1 MLLLAG
7 NRLRFRDRITRRS
20 FLCAGSLGLGGL
32 SLADILRAESP
43 ARAGRPKSVILIFL
57 PGGPSHID
65 LVDLKPHAPV
75 EIRGEFQPIDTAVP
89 GIQVSELMPRLAASM
104 EKFTLMRTI
113 VGGPDDHACHMCLT
127 GHSRMGP
134 QPPGNWPTVG
144 SVVSRLQGHSRPG
157 IPPAMSLAAKMIH
170 PPYND
175 PGPGFLGTAHA
186 PFSPDGECLEN
197 MLLQGVAIDRLG
209 DRRALLGG
217 LDRFRRAA
225 DASGMAAGMDAFQQ
239 QAFGLLTGQRLA
251 EALDISKEDERTRAL
266 YGPGDAS
273 LVEGFNAAPRL
284 TEQLLMAR
292 RLVEAGVRCV
302 TLAFGAWDWHEKN
315 FVGLREQTPLLDR
328 GLTALVQDLHDRGL
342 QDDVAVVAW
351 GEFGR
356 TPRVNKTAGR
366 DHWPGVSCAWL
377 AGGGWR
383 TGQVIGAT
391 NRLGESPANRPV
403 HFQEV
408 FATLYR
414 HLGIDPATTLTDHA
428 GRPQY
433 LVDTPHPIGELL

>member
-1 MLLLAG
+1 MLLVAG
-7 NRLRFRDRITRRS
+7 RRLRFCDRITRRS
-20 FLCAGSLGLGGL
+20 FLCAGSLGLTGL
-32 SLADILRAESP
+32 TLTDVLHAELLTKT
-43 ARAGRPKSVILIFL
+43 ARPKSVILIFL

-65 LVDLKPHAPV
+65 LVDLKPRAPV

-89 GIQVSELMPRLAASM
+89 GIQVSELMPRLAAAM
-104 EKFTLMRTI
+104 DKFALIRTI

-127 GHSRMGP
+127 GHSRLGP
-134 QPPGNWPTVG
+134 QPPGNWPTFG
-144 SVVSRLQGHSRPG
+144 SVVSRLQGLSRPG
-157 IPPAMSLAAKMIH
+157 IPTAMGLAAKMIH

-175 PGPGFLGTAHA
+175 PGPGFLGSAHA
-186 PFSPDGECLEN
+186 LFTPDGECRDN

-209 DRRALLGG
+209 DRRALLGS

-225 DASGMAAGMDAFQQ
+225 DASGMADGMDAFQQ

-251 EALDISKEDERTRAL
+251 EALDISQEDERTRAL
-266 YGPGDAS
+266 YGSGDPS

-315 FVGLREQTPLLDR
+315 FIGLRQQTPLLDR
-328 GLTALVQDLHDRGL
+328 GLTALVQDLHERGL
-342 QDDVAVVAW
+342 QEDVAVVAW

-383 TGQVIGAT
+383 TGQAIGAT
-391 NRLGESPANRPV
+391 NRLGEAPANRPV

-414 HLGIDPATTLTDHA
+414 HLGIDPASTLTDHA
-428 GRPQY
+428 GRPHY
-433 LVDTPHPIGELL
+433 LVDIPHPIGELL